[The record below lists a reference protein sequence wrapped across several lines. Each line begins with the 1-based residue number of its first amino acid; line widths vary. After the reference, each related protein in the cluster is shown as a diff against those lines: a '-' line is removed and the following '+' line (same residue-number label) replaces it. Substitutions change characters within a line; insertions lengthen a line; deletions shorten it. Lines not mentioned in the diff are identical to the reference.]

1 MSRTLPRQGV
11 GTNCLAGKLFE
22 KLPNNFNAVAKRGRF
37 HKAHTYCAG
46 IVAGFF
52 DYAAAK
58 GFSFFYSGSVEIAG
72 VGNGKY
78 MLEGGT
84 L

>member
-1 MSRTLPRQGV
+1 MVL
-11 GTNCLAGKLFE
+11 K
-22 KLPNNFNAVAKRGRF
+22 GRSF

-52 DYAAAK
+52 DNAAAK
-58 GFSFFYSGSVEIAG
+58 GFSFFYPGSVEIAG
-72 VGNGKY
+72 VGNGKHV
-78 MLEGGT
+78 LEGGT